1 MSEGEEAEEAEREQE
16 RLDLRGGRIWDAGA
30 GRGQGRDKA
39 GAEIRERSAVLRAVQ
54 GERQGQDE
62 ESVEDRP

>member
-30 GRGQGRDKA
+30 GQGQGSDKA

-62 ESVEDRP
+62 ESIEDRP